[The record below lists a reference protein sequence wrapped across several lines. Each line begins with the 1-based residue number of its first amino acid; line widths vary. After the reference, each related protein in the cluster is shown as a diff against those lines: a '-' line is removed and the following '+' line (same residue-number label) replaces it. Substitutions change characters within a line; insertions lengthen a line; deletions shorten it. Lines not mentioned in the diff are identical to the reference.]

1 MKICIKNRLLKIF
14 YMPRKNNILLLV
26 KTIARLRCRITSKVA
41 ARPVKADMTR
51 PAVELYPSKDYE
63 ARNKGAVLAR

>member
-1 MKICIKNRLLKIF
+1 MHTHQPFEKNHMLAK
-14 YMPRKNNILLLV
+14 KQLLLFL